1 MNGYERGSR
10 KEQDKDRDRCKHYER
25 WRGYE
30 STTRKGGPS
39 TSVRVYK
46 VNGDKDEVLLVIKA
60 KLLCQLQRGTSD
72 REKRIRAGEERDS
85 ESLGDKATKILLHH
99 VLGSCMKA
107 LNDHMTKSLSRLASD
122 HYLLHMFLFASGRP
136 CTDIG

>member
-60 KLLCQLQRGTSD
+60 KLLCQLQRARVIGKRGSAQ
-72 REKRIRAGEERDS
+72 EKNEIA
-85 ESLGDKATKILLHH
+85 
-99 VLGSCMKA
+99 KA
-107 LNDHMTKSLSRLASD
+107 LETKQQKFCFI
-122 HYLLHMFLFASGRP
+122 M
-136 CTDIG
+136 C